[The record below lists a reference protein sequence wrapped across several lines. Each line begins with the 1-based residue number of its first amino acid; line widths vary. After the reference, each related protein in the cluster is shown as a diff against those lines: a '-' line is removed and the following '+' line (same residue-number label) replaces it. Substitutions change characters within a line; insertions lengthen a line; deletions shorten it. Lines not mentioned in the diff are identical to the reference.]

1 MRTTIN
7 LDPDV
12 TAAAEQLRRDEGLGI
27 SEAVNTLARRGL
39 AMLNSTVR
47 PPFVQRTHPLRLLI
61 NIDNT
66 AEVLDL
72 LDQWDADGRKAH

>member
-1 MRTTIN
+1 
-7 LDPDV
+7 
-12 TAAAEQLRRDEGLGI
+12 
-27 SEAVNTLARRGL
+27 
-39 AMLNSTVR
+39 MLNSTVR